1 MTIDWWTLALQAVN
15 FLVLVWLLTRF
26 LYRPVRRIIE
36 ARKAEVDQ
44 VRAEAEQAKSEAE
57 AARKQYEAE
66 QAKLGDERQEMLKK
80 THDELDQDRKKI
92 LGDAKAEADK
102 MLDAAK
108 ASIED
113 ERREA
118 VSGIKSDVAGLAA
131 SLAGKLLASAGSP
144 SEAFLATIEA
154 KYNALPPEERE
165 RLTKDLAEKDATFEV
180 VTANA
185 LSPDEQTRWSEAL
198 ARLLGTSPK
207 PQFRVDPAIIGGAA
221 LHFPHAVLGF
231 TWADQLKSAEQELT
245 RDGATH

>member
-1 MTIDWWTLALQAVN
+1 MTINWWTLALQAIN
-15 FLVLVWLLTRF
+15 FLILVWLLTRF

-36 ARKAEVDQ
+36 QRKAQVDQ
-44 VRAEAEQAKSEAE
+44 ARAEAEQAKSEAE
-57 AARKQYEAE
+57 AARQQYEAE

-80 THDELDQDRKKI
+80 THEELDQDRKKI

-102 MLDAAK
+102 QLAAAK

-118 VSGIKSDVAGLAA
+118 VAGIKSDVAGLAA

-144 SEAFLATIEA
+144 SDAFLATIEA
-154 KYNALPPEERE
+154 KYKALPPEERE
-165 RLTKDLAEKDATFEV
+165 RLTKDLAEKDATLEI

-185 LSPDEQTRWSEAL
+185 LSTDGQARWSEAL
-198 ARLLGTSPK
+198 AKLLGTSPK
-207 PQFRVDPAIIGGAA
+207 AQFRVDPAIIGGAA

-231 TWADQLKSAEQELT
+231 TWAHQLKSAEQELT
-245 RDGATH
+245 RDGATR